1 MRLRNYFK
9 IFVLFFIFYKGYCD
23 KHHHRH
29 ISLFNRSI
37 CKSLTGLGS
46 LTGLEGTVRITRLC
60 GTPFTRRLLYYGCSH
75 RMRRHHNPY
84 SVFAKD
90 IIRKYVYIVNVVV
103 IYIILYS
110 L

>member
-23 KHHHRH
+23 KHNHSH
-29 ISLFNRSI
+29 ISLFNRNI
-37 CKSLTGLGS
+37 CKSLTGLQRIS
-46 LTGLEGTVRITRLC
+46 SVRDS
-60 GTPFTRRLLYYGCSH
+60 PFTRRLLYYGCSH
-75 RMRRHHNPY
+75 RMRRNHNPY
-84 SVFAKD
+84 AVFAKD
-90 IIRKYVYIVNVVV
+90 IIRKYIYIVNVVV

>member
-23 KHHHRH
+23 KHNHSH
-29 ISLFNRSI
+29 ISLFNRNI
-37 CKSLTGLGS
+37 CKSLTGL
-46 LTGLEGTVRITRLC
+46 TGHMRISSVRDS
-60 GTPFTRRLLYYGCSH
+60 PFTRRLLYYGCSH
-75 RMRRHHNPY
+75 RMRRNNNPY
-84 SVFAKD
+84 AVFTKD
-90 IIRKYVYIVNVVV
+90 IIRKYIYIVNVVV